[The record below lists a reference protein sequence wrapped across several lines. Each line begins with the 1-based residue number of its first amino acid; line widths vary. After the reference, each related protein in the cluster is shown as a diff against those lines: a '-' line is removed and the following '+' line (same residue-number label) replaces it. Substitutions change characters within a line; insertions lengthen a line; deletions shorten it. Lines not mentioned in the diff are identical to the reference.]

1 MKVTVYG
8 CGDEDMMV
16 KLIEDYLEV
25 HYELPL
31 GGAHLAY
38 RAAEAGHDV
47 VLCDPS
53 FDISEES
60 MERLESA
67 GVELVTDDTVGAEHG
82 EIQILFTPFG
92 HTVKIAREL
101 LDDVREGAVLCTAC
115 TCPPIALYHGLE
127 GELRTK
133 REDVGVSSFH
143 PAGIPGAETQDLILV
158 ADARSEESGIEL
170 ASEEQVE
177 RCVNLAED
185 MGYDVY
191 VLDPELISPIGDMSV
206 VLTVRI
212 VQAICNYFSVARI
225 CDAPIEMI
233 EEQVEEVLSTMA
245 YLVGRYG
252 LDAFDRMDGKL
263 LLRSLRNMA
272 LTEDVERV
280 VDFFERCY
288 VDLLSGDRESMRELS
303 SMMVPPDKLVDR
315 VREIVGEAPVQYARR
330 RFFEGRRWSP

>member
-143 PAGIPGAETQDLILV
+143 PAGIPGGGDT
-158 ADARSEESGIEL
+158 GP
-170 ASEEQVE
+170 
-177 RCVNLAED
+177 
-185 MGYDVY
+185 
-191 VLDPELISPIGDMSV
+191 DPGGGRA
-206 VLTVRI
+206 VRG
-212 VQAICNYFSVARI
+212 V
-225 CDAPIEMI
+225 
-233 EEQVEEVLSTMA
+233 
-245 YLVGRYG
+245 
-252 LDAFDRMDGKL
+252 
-263 LLRSLRNMA
+263 
-272 LTEDVERV
+272 
-280 VDFFERCY
+280 
-288 VDLLSGDRESMRELS
+288 GDRAGVGGTGRA
-303 SMMVPPDKLVDR
+303 
-315 VREIVGEAPVQYARR
+315 VRKPRGGHGVRR
-330 RFFEGRRWSP
+330 LRPGSRAHLAHR